1 MTAVMFDALKYANK
15 LKAAGV
21 NDKQAEVQ
29 AEALAEI
36 VDERLATKQDLKELE
51 LNLKREIASMKLD
64 IVRWFIGSLM
74 ALLGIMFAMIKLS

>member
-1 MTAVMFDALKYANK
+1 MNKGIFSK
-15 LKAAGV
+15 LKAVGV
-21 NDKQAEVQ
+21 DEQQAEVQ